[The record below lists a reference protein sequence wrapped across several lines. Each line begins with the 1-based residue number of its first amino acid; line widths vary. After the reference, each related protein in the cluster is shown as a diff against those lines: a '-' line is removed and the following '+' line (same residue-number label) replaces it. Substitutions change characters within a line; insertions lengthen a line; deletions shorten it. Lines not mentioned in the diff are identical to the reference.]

1 MKISIFMVEH
11 IVRFLVFHE
20 KIGVWAVFGGCRRM
34 MIRSMIEEMVRLR
47 QDAEMSDGVVFLLEN
62 YLVALSRATPPMDD
76 LVAISRWIATIP
88 SAEVSDNP
96 SEIVR
101 DIMARFRLKKPVSLI
116 ARKNN
121 LS

>member
-1 MKISIFMVEH
+1 MVEH

-34 MIRSMIEEMVRLR
+34 MIRSMMEEMIRLR

-62 YLVALSRATPPMDD
+62 YRVALTRATPPINE

-88 SAEVSDNP
+88 SAEVLDNP

-101 DIMARFRLKKPVSLI
+101 DIMRRFRLKKPVSLI
-116 ARKNN
+116 ARQKKIFI
-121 LS
+121 S